1 VISGESPFDS
11 LHRMEYMEGEKS
23 PNFWRKK

>member
-1 VISGESPFDS
+1 VISGESPFDN

-23 PNFWRKK
+23 PNF

>member
-1 VISGESPFDS
+1 VISGESLFDN

-23 PNFWRKK
+23 PNF